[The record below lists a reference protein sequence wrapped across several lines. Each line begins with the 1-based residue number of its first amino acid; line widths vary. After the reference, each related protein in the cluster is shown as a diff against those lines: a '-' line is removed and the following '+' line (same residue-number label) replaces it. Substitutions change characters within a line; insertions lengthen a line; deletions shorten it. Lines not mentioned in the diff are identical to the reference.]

1 MDAPPKIQRLVFLME
16 VWLGCGLGTR
26 LGQIQPKLQHT
37 LPTTTKHG
45 GGGGGGGGNDETAA

>member
-45 GGGGGGGGNDETAA
+45 GGGGEG